1 MSRLSFYT
9 PNKLL
14 APTTRKFVTQT
25 FLRVGE
31 SDNCGIIP
39 IASRLGITMIESAA
53 RTITGRAG
61 FVQGRFFHLGPVTL
75 PITQTKKRNN
85 YYGFDVCNP
94 KFSFLSSCHNR
105 LVESWPVSYLRD
117 FFLSTVGWPRK
128 TWKTETERSPL
139 LDTRVQM

>member
-1 MSRLSFYT
+1 M
-9 PNKLL
+9 
-14 APTTRKFVTQT
+14 TQT
-25 FLRVGE
+25 FLRAGE

-85 YYGFDVCNP
+85 YYGFDVRNP

-117 FFLSTVGWPRK
+117 FFFVHG
-128 TWKTETERSPL
+128 
-139 LDTRVQM
+139 RVATKNLEN